1 MGGGGGGYGSSG
13 GSGSAGLLGGD
24 KDKSDDNQPGGMI
37 QADSATNSLIITASE
52 PVYRNLR
59 AVIDQ
64 LDARRAQVYIEALIV
79 ELNSNTNAN
88 LGIQWQVAN
97 NSIFAGTNL
106 ATGNGNSI
114 INLTA
119 AAAATGAT
127 GGLAGALASQ
137 QSPAGPQRRL
147 DAQHFRRAGTRRA
160 VAGAVADAGCERAV
174 HA

>member
-1 MGGGGGGYGSSG
+1 
-13 GSGSAGLLGGD
+13 
-24 KDKSDDNQPGGMI
+24 MI
-37 QADSATNSLIITASE
+37 QADAATNSLIITAAE

-97 NSIFAGTNL
+97 GAVLAGTNL
-106 ATGNGNSI
+106 ATGTGNSI

-119 AAAATGAT
+119 AGAT
-127 GGLAGALASQ
+127 GGLAGGTRRPE
-137 QSPAGPQRRL
+137 SPAGAQRRL
-147 DAQHFRRAGTRRA
+147 GAQHFRRAGTRRVA
-160 VAGAVADAGCERAV
+160 AGAVADRRRERAV
-174 HA
+174 DA